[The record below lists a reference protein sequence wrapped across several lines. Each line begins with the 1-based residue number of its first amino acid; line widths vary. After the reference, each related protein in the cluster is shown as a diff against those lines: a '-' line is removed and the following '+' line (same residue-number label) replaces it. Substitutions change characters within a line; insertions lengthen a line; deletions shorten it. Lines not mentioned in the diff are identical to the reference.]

1 MSIVSWRSGITPI
14 RSYGEAIELYTQTE
28 PIRGSGCNAGVRPLG
43 YRRKPQFQIVAGE
56 ARIHCR
62 LYRTDVVTFHDHG
75 AITFDASY
83 KSDTTAKF
91 IGDVLNVMCSVRDNK
106 MVLWLGENVYNVA
119 GLELRNENGY
129 LVPTRCVGDVV
140 HVIDR
145 KAMGAVRKE
154 IKDFKKFL
162 SGFLKI
168 QQGQIE
174 KETLQSEL
182 LQIIEHRPV
191 DRVALPTLALDT
203 WRLDGERHKQTLNK
217 FMDMVRGGH
226 ENWHQASLW
235 LVHSFLDSM
244 WGGKVHFTP
253 TKVMRGL
260 DEILIAL
267 NPHVLVRELVPAGQV
282 KVDRYKKFKTFME
295 ADDE

>member
-1 MSIVSWRSGITPI
+1 MTIVSWRSGIMPI
-14 RSYGEAIELYTQTE
+14 RSYDEAKAHYESVE
-28 PIRGSGCNAGVRPLG
+28 PIRGSGRNAGVRPLG

-56 ARIHCR
+56 ARIHCK
-62 LYRTDVVTFHDHG
+62 LYRHHVVTFHDHG

-106 MVLWLGENVYNVA
+106 LVLWLGENVYNVA

-145 KAMGAVRKE
+145 KAMSEVRKDV
-154 IKDFKKFL
+154 KDFKKFL
-162 SGFLKI
+162 SGYLKI
-168 QQGQIE
+168 LEGKVE
-174 KETLQSEL
+174 KKIVEEVLVPLAESS
-182 LQIIEHRPV
+182 PV
-191 DRVALPTLALDT
+191 NAIVVTTLALDT
-203 WRLDGERHKQTLNK
+203 WRLDGERHLQTLNK
-217 FMDMVRGGH
+217 FMGMVRGGQ

-235 LVHSFLDSM
+235 LVHSHSDHYWNGVLS
-244 WGGKVHFTP
+244 FTDA
-253 TKVMRGL
+253 KVMRGF

-267 NPHVLVRELVPAGQV
+267 NPHVLMRELVPAGQV

-295 ADDE
+295 AEDV